1 MILKQILPI
10 LFIFTTLNLV
20 ASETDSLSN
29 ELTEEE
35 YLIDIDHF
43 YDSVEQTLSYEHGTV
58 TIKNGLAKIEVPA
71 GFKYLNGKDSEMILT
86 DIWGNPPSDIADQSL
101 GMILPENSTPFQ
113 DSSYVINITYSE
125 EGYVND
131 DDAKDINFDE
141 LLETMQTSCI
151 ESNPY
156 REEQG
161 YDAVYLINWAAKP
174 FYDSENKKLHW
185 AKELKFGETEEH
197 TLNYNIRILGRK
209 GFLELNAIGEM
220 YVLEEVQKNASNII
234 SSIDFNDGNKYADFN
249 PDYDKVAAYG
259 IGALI
264 AGKAIVKIG
273 LIAKL
278 GLMAA
283 KFWKIIALA
292 IAGFFAGMKK
302 FFKKDD

>member
-1 MILKQILPI
+1 MILKCILPL
-10 LFIFTTLNLV
+10 LFLFNSFCLI
-20 ASETDSLSN
+20 ASETDSLTN
-29 ELTEEE
+29 QMTDEE
-35 YLIDIDHF
+35 YLIAIDNF
-43 YDSVEQTLSYEHGTV
+43 YDSIEQTLNYEHGTV
-58 TIKNGLAKIEVPA
+58 TIKNGLAKIEVPV

-86 DIWGNPPSDIADQSL
+86 EIWGNPPSEIADQSL
-101 GMILPENSTPFQ
+101 GMILPENNTPLTDST
-113 DSSYVINITYSE
+113 YVINITYSE

-131 DDAKDINFDE
+131 EDAKDINFDE

-151 ESNPY
+151 ENNPY

-161 YDAVYLINWAAKP
+161 YDPVYLVKWAAKP

-185 AKELKFGETEEH
+185 AKELKFGDIEEH

-220 YVLEEVQKNASNII
+220 YVLDDVEKNASKII
-234 SSIDFNDGNKYADFN
+234 TSINFNDGNKYADFD

-264 AGKAIVKIG
+264 AGKAIVKVG
-273 LIAKL
+273 LLAKL

-283 KFWKIIALA
+283 KFWKVIALA
-292 IAGFFAGMKK
+292 VAGFFAGIKR
-302 FFKKDD
+302 FFKKED